1 MIGEARDLWRL
12 LNNEVMLADSFGSEA
27 EAHFNAGQF
36 DLALE
41 CCQQA
46 LQITEKIGNLWGQ
59 SYDRMLMSFV
69 LFERG
74 ELGGGIQLAEQSIQL
89 ADQAGLIASGIG
101 LRSELAWIYSYCG
114 ALERG
119 LEVVDKAFQVAEM
132 KQPAWKAFPQAAKI
146 RMYLLQGDVPLAQ
159 ETAGIHS
166 LRRFQFHTRVI
177 PSFFLW
183 RISNWQYRR
192 GRISPCAQALVETL
206 YGEEVLPSDAHGY
219 SRSVTLERNSI
230 AGIETLRGSSRS
242 SDQARSL
249 AETPGCD
256 LHLWTILTE
265 LADVNRRLETS
276 RKLQQTA
283 AEARA
288 NHPIDRRIA
297 REIGLANSFLNQ
309 PRVQKLMR
317 A

>member
-1 MIGEARDLWRL
+1 
-12 LNNEVMLADSFGSEA
+12 MLADSFGSEA

-89 ADQAGLIASGIG
+89 ADQAGLIASGIA

-146 RMYLLQGDVPLAQ
+146 RMYLLQGDVPSAQQAAGDTPLAPISIPYARY
-159 ETAGIHS
+159 TIFLS
-166 LRRFQFHTRVI
+166 LANIELAV
-177 PSFFLW
+177 S
-183 RISNWQYRR
+183 R
-192 GRISPCAQALVETL
+192 GDHQLALTLVEGL
-206 YGEEVLPSDAHGY
+206 LNEVFPLTRMDIPD
-219 SRSVTLERNSI
+219 V
-230 AGIETLRGSSRS
+230 LRWKAKVLQGLGR
-242 SDQARSL
+242 DQEALQVLRKARSL
-249 AETPGCD
+249 SEEFGCG
-256 LHLWTILTE
+256 LHLWPILAE
-265 LADVNRRLETS
+265 LADINEKVGNHE
-276 RKLQQTA
+276 
-283 AEARA
+283 EARA
-288 NHPIDRRIA
+288 NRQGAYQIVMQIA
-297 REIGLANSFLNQ
+297 ESLREVGLRDSFLNQ
-309 PRVQKLMR
+309 ARVRKLIQG
-317 A
+317 